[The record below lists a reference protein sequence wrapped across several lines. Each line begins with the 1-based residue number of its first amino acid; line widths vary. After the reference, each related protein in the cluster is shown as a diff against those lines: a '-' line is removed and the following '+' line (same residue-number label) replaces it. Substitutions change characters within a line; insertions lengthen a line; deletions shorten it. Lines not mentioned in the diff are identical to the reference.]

1 MKLFQIE
8 ATNTTIYFIYRLRKV
23 LKLSANKAHDLF
35 GMKYSSYYKMENF
48 DHNLPLERLFY
59 VLDLFK
65 LNLNDLQ
72 RVIDLVKSIAESN
85 EHLTYGWSSES
96 GFLSNVSEGTRQ
108 FVGAMIGGELTEIDD
123 VEHFDEVLGFKAV
136 AEVDELIYNMIKDSD
151 TYKKALKK

>member
-1 MKLFQIE
+1 MKMFQIE

-48 DHNLPLERLFY
+48 NHNLPLERLFY

-72 RVIDLVKSIAESN
+72 RVLDLVKSIAESN
-85 EHLTYGWSSES
+85 EHLIYGWSSENS
-96 GFLSNVSEGTRQ
+96 SFEDLSDFTKDVFN
-108 FVGAMIGGELTEIDD
+108 ALIGGEATEIDD
-123 VEHFDEVLGFKAV
+123 VEHFDEVLGFKAI
-136 AEVDELIYNMIKDSD
+136 AEIDELIYNMIKDSD
-151 TYKKALKK
+151 AYKKALKK